1 MSAFFALIK
10 FLWNNSSQVLTLL
23 EVLPDALQAA
33 GSAMEIAGD
42 SATSAGTFIRGNGT
56 QGVNVRQAVGRSADA
71 VELAHTNLTF
81 VKDNIK
87 SMAAPLTAVAPV
99 GGFMATI
106 DTQLIT
112 MLSQIENVAIEL
124 NNISSAFN
132 NMGND
137 LKDVGEQLTN
147 VGNELQQIN

>member
-1 MSAFFALIK
+1 MSAFLALIK

-33 GSAMEIAGD
+33 GSAMVIAGG

-56 QGVNVRQAVGRSADA
+56 EGVNLRQLFGGGADIITSIKNK
-71 VELAHTNLTF
+71 VEDIEEQVDGLTSTFSVPIGDNPLEDVADQISNLKSRLQNLANAL
-81 VKDNIK
+81 D
-87 SMAAPLTAVAPV
+87 
-99 GGFMATI
+99 
-106 DTQLIT
+106 D
-112 MLSQIENVAIEL
+112 
-124 NNISSAFN
+124 ISSVFN